1 MIDILNARCNMYK
14 GGLLTCL
21 AFRAIDFIS
30 LSLDVDEC
38 ATSPC
43 ENAGSCVNDKGGYHC
58 MCALGFE
65 GSNCDGGTGPIQLML
80 AGALPRVTL
89 A

>member
-1 MIDILNARCNMYK
+1 MLGVMYK

-21 AFRAIDFIS
+21 AFRAIFIS

-38 ATSPC
+38 AASPC

-65 GSNCDGGTGPIQLML
+65 GSNCDGGTYGADSIGAFRYFPSPRVML
-80 AGALPRVTL
+80 A
-89 A
+89 